1 MLKVI
6 DLHCDVL
13 YKLAKMEE
21 PFTYENAEMLQANKM
36 RLIAGEVQVQ
46 FFAIF
51 ISPEIPQHEKFM
63 LALRQIELFH
73 TKVLAPNPELVHIT
87 DWSQLDKLA
96 DGEIGAVL
104 TLEGADAIGED
115 LNKLQVLLDAG
126 VKLVGLTWN
135 PANAVAHGAEE
146 ASHLGLT
153 DFGHRVVELL
163 NERNILVDVSH
174 LNEQSF
180 WDVTKVAK
188 HLVASHSNSRSLCDH
203 PRNLTDDQAKA
214 LVEAGGHIHVVY
226 YPPFIKA
233 GDESVKL
240 EDLVAHVKHFA
251 DLVGVQHLGLGS
263 DFDGISVFIE
273 GVQDAGDTQRVVEA
287 LRDQFTEE
295 EVMGITANNFRNYI
309 RKVIATS

>member
-1 MLKVI
+1 MKVI

-21 PFTYENAEMLQANKM
+21 PYSYENADTLQANKM

-51 ISPEIPQHEKFM
+51 ISPEIHQKDKFM
-63 LALRQIELFH
+63 AALRQIELFH
-73 TKVLAPNPELVHIT
+73 TKVLAPNPEMVHIT
-87 DWSQLDKLA
+87 DWAQLDKLA

-115 LNKLQVLLDAG
+115 LSKLHALLDAG

-135 PANAVAHGAEE
+135 PANAIAHGAD
-146 ASHLGLT
+146 ADPSLGLT
-153 DFGHRVVELL
+153 DFGHQVVNVL

-180 WDVTKVAK
+180 WDVIKVAK
-188 HLVASHSNSRSLCDH
+188 HLVASHSNARSLCDH
-203 PRNLTDDQAKA
+203 PRNLTDEQAKA
-214 LVEAGGHIHVVY
+214 LVDAGGHIHVVY
-226 YPPFIKA
+226 YPHFIKA
-233 GDESVKL
+233 GGESVKL
-240 EDLVAHVKHFA
+240 DDLISHIKHFA
-251 DLVGVQHLGLGS
+251 NLVGVQHLGLGS

-273 GVQDAGDTQRVVEA
+273 ELTDAGDTQHVVQS
-287 LRDQFTEE
+287 LRDHFSEE
-295 EVMGITANNFRNYI
+295 EVRGIAANNFINYI
-309 RKVIATS
+309 QKVIATS